1 MSYKL
6 LNSIKVNG
14 SIPVSKYVSTE
25 SGIKLYI
32 SEVNSPIV
40 NGYFAL
46 GEFSVNLLL
55 YYLFLLICQSFF
67 SCIAT
72 EADNDDGLPHTL
84 EHLIFLGSEVFI
96 DY

>member
-6 LNSIKVNG
+6 LSSVKVNG
-14 SIPVSKYVSTE
+14 SIPVSKYVSTD

-46 GEFSVNLLL
+46 GEISVNFCCMNQIFIII
-55 YYLFLLICQSFF
+55 YIYF
-67 SCIAT
+67 SIAT

>member
-14 SIPVSKYVSTE
+14 SIPVSKYVSTD

-46 GEFSVNLLL
+46 GQFSVNLLL
-55 YYLFLLICQSFF
+55 HDLFLTIFINFF
-67 SCIAT
+67 LLIAT

-96 DY
+96 GL

>member
-46 GEFSVNLLL
+46 GEFSANLLL
-55 YYLFLLICQSFF
+55 C
-67 SCIAT
+67 
-72 EADNDDGLPHTL
+72 
-84 EHLIFLGSEVFI
+84 
-96 DY
+96 